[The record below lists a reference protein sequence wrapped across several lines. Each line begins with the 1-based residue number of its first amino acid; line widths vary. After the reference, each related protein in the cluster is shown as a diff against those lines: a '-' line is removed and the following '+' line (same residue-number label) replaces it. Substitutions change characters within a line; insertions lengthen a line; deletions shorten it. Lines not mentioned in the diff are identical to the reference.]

1 MSLADFDELKSFVKS
16 NLPQNGDRRASFI
29 SFRSTYHFG
38 CWVDNFHLLE
48 NSSTIVGDQD
58 LAFGVLDLK
67 VLSWWKFLDLP
78 SCPYRGGRG
87 TCGQHLRQ
95 LNLIVKYLELVK

>member
-1 MSLADFDELKSFVKS
+1 LSLADFDELKSFVKS

-29 SFRSTYHFG
+29 CFRSTYHFG

-67 VLSWWKFLDLP
+67 VLV
-78 SCPYRGGRG
+78 GGSFW
-87 TCGQHLRQ
+87 TYHLVHTAGAEGSAD
-95 LNLIVKYLELVK
+95 NICDS